1 MREEIINRA
10 MEIGNE
16 FTAWNIETG
25 PCPICIVDTSSP
37 WGKRLCALFERIA
50 ELEVLAEEQS
60 QFMCFGCAKYSSD
73 CNACSAAERH
83 NKYRNIMMKKGGE

>member
-37 WGKRLCALFERIA
+37 WGKRLCVLFERIA

-73 CNACSAAERH
+73 CNACSAAETH